1 MHSDIVATSCHSMH
15 HQILLPTPPTE
26 EVRPA
31 HVSSQKDEDEAGRA
45 EQTARHRIHSKPKR
59 RDMLHFHAYAT
70 NKKTQVLGAP
80 QTILGIL
87 AKQKN
92 NQAMKCEG
100 VSNGLVQNQGRR
112 AEKVYGIVAKRS
124 SRVSSP
130 FEVIRSIRAEKM
142 VAGKDGSSP
151 TQHQS

>member
-45 EQTARHRIHSKPKR
+45 EETARHRIHSKPKR

-100 VSNGLVQNQGRR
+100 VSNGLIQ
-112 AEKVYGIVAKRS
+112 
-124 SRVSSP
+124 
-130 FEVIRSIRAEKM
+130 IRAEGQKKSM
-142 VAGKDGSSP
+142 A
-151 TQHQS
+151 

>member
-45 EQTARHRIHSKPKR
+45 EETARHRIHSKPKR

-70 NKKTQVLGAP
+70 NKKNTSARGTANNLGY
-80 QTILGIL
+80 TC
-87 AKQKN
+87 K
-92 NQAMKCEG
+92 
-100 VSNGLVQNQGRR
+100 
-112 AEKVYGIVAKRS
+112 AEKQS
-124 SRVSSP
+124 SN
-130 FEVIRSIRAEKM
+130 EV
-142 VAGKDGSSP
+142 
-151 TQHQS
+151 